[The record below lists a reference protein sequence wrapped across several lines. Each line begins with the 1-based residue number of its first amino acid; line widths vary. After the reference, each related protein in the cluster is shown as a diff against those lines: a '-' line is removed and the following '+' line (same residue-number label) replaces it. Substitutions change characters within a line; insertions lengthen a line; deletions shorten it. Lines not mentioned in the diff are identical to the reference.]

1 MKPKVEVYFVIYL
14 ATIISF
20 FAVETEVRRYKKNQD
35 NLLLQASQAQIN
47 KIIQISENSSWD
59 GDYSNFKLDVFIDGD
74 YLKDN
79 FKAMASFKFPEDE
92 KANEPV
98 FKTYRT
104 DTLKLVNRNQN
115 KYSVELKTKEFGK
128 YRNVEGEIELEVQY
142 VPAFS
147 EEKMNYW
154 AEVFGGE
161 KIAKKIKRILD
172 KKVKEQGPFSVF
184 KDIKKKFKPGGEGI
198 VTKFN
203 LAFDSKERAVLKGI
217 PWRIPVTVGGVF
229 SEKDFVL
236 EVTSGKQ
243 LIDSIEIDHPRSYLY
258 GRGLSV
264 GNIEITGAREDGETA
279 KDRIKLNLFQP
290 QYEVES
296 IVNEFYIDESFPFDA
311 RIKEVGSDKISVEV
325 TSSLIKGNKLAFGSP
340 NFEIGPFKKEGKV
353 KIGVFV
359 DGNKVSSLDRI
370 YKVKRPGPP
379 QITFEKRVGERLQFR
394 IATYGTKN
402 KLDGAPIVDEGLE
415 DMTEYQKPSSPQYNV
430 RYYYYEGLLKPPSE
444 TMGVVNVEF
453 SVYDAYDAESIYE
466 NQFQYTIF

>member
-20 FAVETEVRRYKKNQD
+20 FAVESEVRRYKKNQD
-35 NLLLQASQAQIN
+35 NLLLQASKTQIDN
-47 KIIQISENSSWD
+47 LIQISENSSWD

-74 YLKDN
+74 YSREKFN
-79 FKAMASFKFPEDE
+79 AIASFRFPQNE
-92 KANEPV
+92 KSKNPD
-98 FKTYRT
+98 FRLRT
-104 DTLKLVNRNQN
+104 DTLKLVDGQQN
-115 KYSVELKTKEFGK
+115 KYSLQLKTKEFGK

-154 AEVFGGE
+154 SEVFGGE
-161 KIAKKIKRILD
+161 KIANKIKRILD
-172 KKVKEQGPFSVF
+172 KKVKEQGYFSVT

-203 LAFDSKERAVLKGI
+203 LAFDGQERAVLKGI

-243 LIDSIEIDHPRSYLY
+243 LIDSIKIDHPRSYLY
-258 GRGLSV
+258 GRGLSA
-264 GNIEITGAREDGETA
+264 GNIEITGVREDGKTA

-290 QYEVES
+290 QYEAES

-311 RIKEVGSDKISVEV
+311 RIKEVDSDKISVEV
-325 TSSLIKGNKLAFGSP
+325 TSSLIKGGKLAFGSP
-340 NFEIGPFKKEGKV
+340 NFEIGPFKREGNV
-353 KIGVFV
+353 KIGVYV
-359 DGNKVSSLDRI
+359 DGNKVSSLNRT

-394 IATYGTKN
+394 IATYGKKN

-415 DMTEYQKPSSPQYNV
+415 DMTEYQKPSNPQYNV